1 MQVPGK
7 ANWKAKLARR
17 GKYLRHATPA
27 TKYGKVCK
35 SVEKFKKSVKLAKS
49 DKNLSLKNIFISQK
63 VFQAPIRKPD
73 VNSSFVLN
81 FEKVWKSL

>member
-27 TKYGKVCK
+27 TKYEKVCK
-35 SVEKFKKSVKLAKS
+35 SVEKFKKSEKLAKS
-49 DKNLSLKNIFISQK
+49 GKKFAKSWQRVGKKVGETPGLKFKQ
-63 VFQAPIRKPD
+63 
-73 VNSSFVLN
+73 
-81 FEKVWKSL
+81 